1 MKYVKLTNNI
11 VTEII
16 PQDATPLSEWYPED
30 FAAQCV
36 EAPNEVEQNWV
47 YDPNTNTF
55 SEPVPTPTP
64 VDPDPSGA
72 EIYSDIAK
80 AIREGVDS
88 I

>member
-1 MKYVKLTNNI
+1 MKTVYIVDSIVREVVPFGLDQVPKLYN
-11 VTEII
+11 
-16 PQDATPLSEWYPED
+16 DA
-30 FAAQCV
+30 FAAQCI
-36 EAPNEVEQNWV
+36 EAPDNVQPNWI
-47 YDPNTNTF
+47 YDPSTNTF
-55 SEPVPTPTP
+55 SEPVPTP